1 MPLRHLTVYF
11 DYKSP
16 YAYLAVDDARSLA
29 AQFGLVL
36 DWRPYTL
43 EIPQFLGSIETR
55 NAHQWRRVKYS
66 YMDCRRIANER
77 GLVVLGPQKIFDSRT
92 SHIGALY
99 AQDQGVFDAYHDRV
113 FERFFK
119 RDLDIEDPAAI
130 AAVLAAVG
138 APDAA
143 GFAAFLAG
151 EGAARYRQTLD
162 EAEAAG
168 VFGVPTFRV
177 GDEIFW
183 GGDRVEMVRKAI
195 VRELAAPGDGR

>member
-1 MPLRHLTVYF
+1 MSLKCLIVYF

-16 YAYLAVDDARSLA
+16 YAYLAVEDARGLA
-29 AQFGLVL
+29 AQFGLAI

-43 EIPQFLGSIETR
+43 EIPEFLGAVETR

-66 YMDCRRIANER
+66 YMDARRIANER
-77 GLVVLGPQKIFDSRT
+77 GLIVLGPQKIFDSRVA
-92 SHIGALY
+92 HIGALY
-99 AQDQGVFDAYHDRV
+99 AQDQGVFDAYHDQV

-130 AAVLAAVG
+130 TAVLESVS
-138 APDAA
+138 APDAS
-143 GFAAFLAG
+143 GFAAFLADGG
-151 EGAARYRQTLD
+151 ETRYRQVLK
-162 EAEAAG
+162 EAEDAG
-168 VFGVPTFRV
+168 VFGVPTFAV

-195 VRELAAPGDGR
+195 ARAMAA